1 MNVFNRYCLTLI
13 FIFSVG
19 AKASVLEYPETEDDM
34 ARAMLALDYEDV
46 PKNYSFQNANQSYD
60 LPEGWAIFH
69 KENARKLL
77 FYINGAD
84 TFSKV
89 NAVAIDYDFDYQLIF
104 SYVDSGYIDASDWDR
119 LDPDLLMEGIIEST
133 FEANKTRVSNG
144 VPKIEV
150 KGWITEPTYDPTRD
164 IAFYVIEA
172 ESAGESILN
181 SVALKLGREG
191 FTNITYVTGAGSP
204 QEAADTLLAKLDGH
218 SFDAGFL
225 YADYEQGNKMA
236 GFGLASLVALTAG
249 SKNGKGVAAGL
260 MATLLIFA
268 KKLWFVIFL
277 PFVFLWGKIKQKFG
291 SK

>member
-1 MNVFNRYCLTLI
+1 
-13 FIFSVG
+13 
-19 AKASVLEYPETEDDM
+19 
-34 ARAMLALDYEDV
+34 
-46 PKNYSFQNANQSYD
+46 
-60 LPEGWAIFH
+60 
-69 KENARKLL
+69 
-77 FYINGAD
+77 
-84 TFSKV
+84 
-89 NAVAIDYDFDYQLIF
+89 
-104 SYVDSGYIDASDWDR
+104 
-119 LDPDLLMEGIIEST
+119 MEGIIEST

-172 ESAGESILN
+172 ESAGDSILN

-191 FTNITYVTGAGSP
+191 FTNITYVSGAGSP